1 MGLQKK
7 EPELW
12 GEPRQLFARIPP
24 DNPLRRLAE
33 VLKLE
38 FVYEEVAATY
48 GKRGNVSVDPAVIVK
63 MMLLL
68 FLEDIKSERELMRI
82 IPLRLD
88 YLWFLGFD
96 FDEVIPNHSVLSKAR
111 RRWGQ
116 EVFERLFVRSVQQC
130 VAAGLVEGRKLH
142 VDASLIDANASIK
155 NLVAASPEVVA
166 AIHEAFAAQQ
176 AKLEEAHE
184 GNTADQDDEQG
195 GPQGGSASGSEN
207 KLAKSETISRT
218 DPDAAVAR
226 HSKRERAWAR
236 YKTHR
241 AVDDLKGVILATE
254 TSAGDVHESH
264 RLIDLVEQSR
274 RNLGRRRLIKTIVAD
289 SAYGTNAN
297 LVHLATVGCISH
309 LCDLRSRQRHVR
321 AEGIFGPEGFRYD
334 PRMDVF
340 ICPNNEELKRR
351 KYYKKRGHYEYVAR
365 KGACAACVLRA
376 QCTRSAQGRTLKRN
390 PQQEFLDQARRQ
402 AHSRAAQASR
412 KRRAHVME
420 GSFAQSTNR
429 HHFKRARWRGL
440 GRQQIQDW
448 LIAAAQNLRLLV
460 RALPERAKSSKS
472 KRRSHRSKGLV
483 AAFCSIV
490 GAAKRFCSPSAE
502 FMRFQSAY

>member
-1 MGLQKK
+1 MMGLQSK

-12 GEPRQLFARIPP
+12 AEPRQLFARIPA
-24 DNPLRRLAE
+24 DNPLRRLAD
-33 VLKLE
+33 VLSLE
-38 FVYEEVAATY
+38 FVYQEVGASY
-48 GKRGNVSVDPAVIVK
+48 GKRGNVSVDPAVILK

-68 FLEDIKSERELMRI
+68 FLDDVKSERELMRI

-96 FDEVIPNHSVLSKAR
+96 FDEAIPNHSVLSKAR

-155 NLVAASPEVVA
+155 SLVAGQPEVLA
-166 AIHEAFAAQQ
+166 AIREAFAAQN
-176 AKLEEAHE
+176 AKLEEAGE
-184 GNTADQDDEQG
+184 GEASEIDHDDENDPG
-195 GPQGGSASGSEN
+195 GQDGQPQPS
-207 KLAKSETISRT
+207 KLVTISRT
-218 DPDAAVAR
+218 DPEAAVVR
-226 HSKRERAWAR
+226 HGRERARAR

-241 AVDDLKGVILATE
+241 AVDDLKGVILATQ

-264 RLIDLVEQSR
+264 RLIELLQQSR
-274 RNLGRRRLIKTIVAD
+274 RNLGKRRLAKTIVAD
-289 SAYGTNAN
+289 SAYGTIENF
-297 LVHLATVGCISH
+297 VHLATLGCVSH
-309 LCDLRSRQRHVR
+309 MGDLRSHQRNAR
-321 AEGIFGPEGFRYD
+321 AVGLFGPERFRYD
-334 PRMDVF
+334 PRADVF
-340 ICPNNEELKRR
+340 ICPNGEELIRR
-351 KYYKKRGHYEYVAR
+351 KFYTSRGHYEYLAR
-365 KGACAACVLRA
+365 AGVCAACVLRA
-376 QCTRSAQGRTLKRN
+376 HCTRSQQGRTLKRH
-390 PQQEFLDQARRQ
+390 PQQELLERARRQ

-420 GSFAQSTNR
+420 GSFAQAANA

-460 RALPERAKSSKS
+460 RSLATQRPAPKTKGCDNAV
-472 KRRSHRSKGLV
+472 KGLT
-483 AAFCSIV
+483 AAFCSIIRAV
-490 GAAKRFCSPSAE
+490 QRHRSPWAA
-502 FMRFQSAY
+502 FMTFQSAS